1 MEKLKSI
8 KKILFDMDND
18 LTAAEC
24 AIVKGKFQSVQLY
37 DDFSTEKTEFQ
48 KIHNWKSCRI
58 MSEILLDYIV
68 ETEKKLKTVRES
80 FNTLWKQEV
89 KNEAKESKRVRGER
103 VENNY
108 DAELLKKQIQQ
119 EIEAVQSIKH
129 LKQIRMI
136 IRKLDG
142 FEVKDRGTE
151 QEHDE

>member
-1 MEKLKSI
+1 M
-8 KKILFDMDND
+8 
-18 LTAAEC
+18 
-24 AIVKGKFQSVQLY
+24 
-37 DDFSTEKTEFQ
+37 
-48 KIHNWKSCRI
+48 
-58 MSEILLDYIV
+58 
-68 ETEKKLKTVRES
+68 
-80 FNTLWKQEV
+80 
-89 KNEAKESKRVRGER
+89 
-103 VENNY
+103 ENNH